1 MKRLAAVLILDLGF
15 AAASAHADAPGA
27 SPQKLTFQGAIEL
40 SLGQNPDIALAKEA
54 VAGADAHVS
63 GQKAHRW
70 VALNVNS
77 AVNRWREP
85 YAVAFGDLGSFTLHE
100 ALTTSTTVALSQPL
114 TGLAYL
120 SELVDSSEHD
130 ANAVRKDFDRTRLD
144 TAYHT
149 ADAYIRVLEARATAL
164 VAHQSVDDIQ
174 AGLDRANQLRAAD
187 TYTDID
193 VLRFKSAKAAADQT
207 ALRADTATQTTL
219 AALTI
224 QLGLP
229 DGAPIDVTDDLPP
242 APPALAM
249 SLQQAQDRG
258 MTARPELAAAREKI
272 AAANNQ
278 RVAARERYVP
288 DVRGVAAWIHNTGVQ
303 PFSPEDEEYVGLTAS
318 WNVWDWGATHDAVLE
333 AERAQNRATITANAT
348 GDHVKLEVRRRWLE
362 AKTQFDSLGVAQQQQ
377 QTAEEA
383 YRLQKVKLDNAAA
396 TTTDVLDAETDVA
409 RARLALATARY
420 DYYLALV
427 SLARAVGDLP
437 NPK

>member
-1 MKRLAAVLILDLGF
+1 MKRLAAVLLL

-40 SLGQNPDIALAKEA
+40 SLGQNPDIALAKET
-54 VAGADAHVS
+54 VAGAEAHVS

-77 AVNRWREP
+77 AVNRWRDP
-85 YAVAFGDLGSFTLHE
+85 YAVEFPGLGSFTLHE
-100 ALTTSTTVALSQPL
+100 RVTTSTTVGLMQPL

-120 SELVDSSEHD
+120 SELVDSTEHD
-130 ANAVRKDFDRTRLD
+130 ANAARKDFDRTRLD

-149 ADAYIRVLEARATAL
+149 ADAYIRVLEARASAV

-174 AGLDRANQLRAAD
+174 SELDLANKLRAAD

-207 ALRADTATQTTL
+207 AMRADTSSETTL

-229 DGAPIDVTDDLPP
+229 DGTPIDITDDLPP
-242 APPALAM
+242 TPPALAM
-249 SLQQAQDRG
+249 SLPQAQDRA
-258 MTARPELAAAREKI
+258 MTTRPELASAREKI
-272 AAANNQ
+272 ASANNQ
-278 RVAARERYVP
+278 RVAAREKYVP

-348 GDHVKLEVRRRWLE
+348 GDQVKLEVRQKWLE

>member
-1 MKRLAAVLILDLGF
+1 MKRLAAVLLL

-27 SPQKLTFQGAIEL
+27 SPQKLTFHGAIEL

-63 GQKAHRW
+63 GQKARRYI
-70 VALNVNS
+70 ALNVNS
-77 AVNRWREP
+77 ALQRWREA
-85 YAVAFGDLGSFTLHE
+85 YSVAFGSLGSFTLHE
-100 ALTTSTTVALSQPL
+100 DLTTSTTVAVSQPL

-120 SELVDSSEHD
+120 TELVDSTEHD
-130 ANAVRKDFDRTRLD
+130 ANAVRRDFDRTRLD

-149 ADAYIRVLEARATAL
+149 ADAYIRVLEARATAI
-164 VAHQSVDDIQ
+164 VAHQNVDDIQ
-174 AGLDRANQLRAAD
+174 SELDRANQLRAAE

-193 VLRFKSAKAAADQT
+193 VLRFKTAKAAADQT

-224 QLGLP
+224 QLGLR

-242 APPALAM
+242 TPPALAM
-249 SLQQAQDRG
+249 TLQQAQDRAL
-258 MTARPELAAAREKI
+258 TTRPELAAAREKI
-272 AAANNQ
+272 ASANDL

-288 DVRGVAAWIHNTGVQ
+288 DIRGVAAWIHNTGVQ

-333 AERAQNRATITANAT
+333 AEHAQNRATIIANAT
-348 GDHVKLEVRRRWLE
+348 SDQVKLEVRRHWLE
-362 AKTQFDSLGVAQQQQ
+362 TKTQFDSLGVAQQQQ

-396 TTTDVLDAETDVA
+396 TTTDVLDAGTDVA

-420 DYYLALV
+420 DYYLSLV
-427 SLARAVGDLP
+427 ALARAVGDLP
-437 NPK
+437 DPK

>member
-1 MKRLAAVLILDLGF
+1 MKRLAAVLLL

-40 SLGQNPDIALAKEA
+40 SLGQNPEIALAKEA

-77 AVNRWREP
+77 VVNRWREP
-85 YAVAFGDLGSFTLHE
+85 YAVAFGTLGSFTLHE

-149 ADAYIRVLEARATAL
+149 ADAYIRVLEARATAI

-193 VLRFKSAKAAADQT
+193 VLRFKSAKAAADQI

-249 SLQQAQDRG
+249 TLQQAQDRG

-288 DVRGVAAWIHNTGVQ
+288 DIRGVAAWIHNTGVQ

-318 WNVWDWGATHDAVLE
+318 WNVWNWGATHDAVLE

-348 GDHVKLEVRRRWLE
+348 GDQVKLEVRRHWLE
-362 AKTQFDSLGVAQQQQ
+362 AKTQFDSLAVAQQQQ

-383 YRLQKVKLDNAAA
+383 YRLQKVKFDNAAA

-427 SLARAVGDLP
+427 SLARSVGDLP